1 MPAKKLEG
9 ALKAVN
15 WNDNVAT
22 FLAAS
27 AVVEVIAQCNYRLA
41 VWSGQFEANDKGNSA
56 LPFVREM
63 QAAGH
68 SVAALVALGLYKPAA
83 ASMRTV
89 LETALYYTYFRA
101 HTVELATLVR
111 DAKFF
116 LYKQD
121 LLDYHTLHTPGF
133 KDLQAKIGLV
143 GDLNAWYSRI
153 SALVHG
159 QIPGGWSQHKG
170 LAATAHDPAVLPEVG
185 REFVQCESVVHRL
198 FLCTVGRE
206 LWGGFSH
213 PAKKQLI
220 KGVTG
225 DIKAAL
231 GLDAA

>member
-1 MPAKKLEG
+1 MPAKKLEA

-15 WNDNVAT
+15 WNDNVAS
-22 FLAAS
+22 FLTVGT
-27 AVVEVIAQCNYRLA
+27 VVEVIAQCNYRLA
-41 VWSGQFEANDKGNSA
+41 MWSGQFEANDKGNPA

-63 QAAGH
+63 QTAGH

-89 LETALYYTYFRA
+89 LETALYYTYFRT
-101 HTVELATLVR
+101 HTVELGTLVR

-121 LLDYHTLHTPGF
+121 FLDYHALHTPEF

-159 QIPGGWSQHKG
+159 QIPGSWSQHKG
-170 LAATAHDPAVLPEVG
+170 LAATTHDAAVLPIVAKAFAE
-185 REFVQCESVVHRL
+185 CESVVHRL

-206 LWGGFSH
+206 LWGRFSH

-220 KGVTG
+220 KGLTG
-225 DIKAAL
+225 EIRAAL